1 MMESSADAPAERGSA
16 MTKLLFIG
24 GTALVVLGGLLAGG
38 GWFLNTFTG
47 ETADADIG
55 AGIMVL
61 AGFTIAGLG
70 ALVLVSGAIAAGIQS
85 IKRRAKT

>member
-1 MMESSADAPAERGSA
+1 
-16 MTKLLFIG
+16 MTMPLLIG

-38 GWFLNTFTG
+38 GWFFNTFTG
-47 ETADADIG
+47 EPADADIG

-70 ALVLVSGAIAAGIQS
+70 APVLVAGATAAGIQS
-85 IKRRAKT
+85 RRRRAST